1 MIQSRYQSI
10 VVKFSNFNFNDIKI
24 RKTWMSIRIILI
36 YKYLIDYTYLRIS
49 NSFFNSNLRIIKT
62 KKKTTV
68 KIYNKK
74 PSCQDR
80 ASHLSSSKMNLQV
93 FDKNQRVISNLV
105 MHK

>member
-1 MIQSRYQSI
+1 MIRSRYQSI
-10 VVKFSNFNFNDIKI
+10 VLKFSNFNFNDIRI
-24 RKTWMSIRIILI
+24 RKIWISIRIILL
-36 YKYLIDYTYLRIS
+36 YKNLIDYTYLRIS
-49 NSFFNSNLRIIKT
+49 NPFSNSNLRIVKM
-62 KKKTTV
+62 KKKKTV

-74 PSCQDR
+74 PSCQNR

>member
-10 VVKFSNFNFNDIKI
+10 VLKFSNFNFDDIRI
-24 RKTWMSIRIILI
+24 RKIWISIRIIHI
-36 YKYLIDYTYLRIS
+36 YKNLTDYTYLRIL
-49 NSFFNSNLRIIKT
+49 NPFFNSNLLIIKM
-62 KKKTTV
+62 KKEKTV

-74 PSCQDR
+74 PSCQNR